1 MPNDFAKETKM
12 VHIRGTEIFMSMSG
26 IHFKREAMSS
36 RNKSN
41 LRLYVFQPYTKK
53 AWSKSFGI
61 NSIGNESF
69 GCSEVKGSSVKGS
82 NGITTRSPTSTLS
95 RWSIFVLTVT
105 SSTSSSP

>member
-1 MPNDFAKETKM
+1 MAIRAPDGANKNNI
-12 VHIRGTEIFMSMSG
+12 HI
-26 IHFKREAMSS
+26 
-36 RNKSN
+36 
-41 LRLYVFQPYTKK
+41 YVFQPYTKK

-61 NSIGNESF
+61 RSNGNESF

-82 NGITTRSPTSTLS
+82 NGITTKSPTSTLS